1 MSEENC
7 GSMCVPQ
14 KIHVHPFGCCPP
26 TSLVHLLM
34 EHRLSQGWGWTYLV
48 SFLGIV
54 VAREGGFVLRFF
66 ADFSFL
72 QIELPFC
79 FEVKPVLLVL

>member
-1 MSEENC
+1 
-7 GSMCVPQ
+7 MCVPQ

-26 TSLVHLLM
+26 TSLVRLLM